1 VRWKRASKQPNNI
14 MPLTLRSRS
23 GELWYL
29 LPGSMVRNL
38 RYMLTR
44 LTATQEL
51 PQRVALT
58 SALSGEGVT
67 TLALA
72 LAATLANDTGARV
85 ALVEL
90 NWWSPGLLRI
100 LSQAKQIEDSP
111 KRKGALPKEPALLES
126 FRQQY
131 GLADYLEGR
140 ASLDEVLLESD
151 MPNLCLVP
159 AGELTVRQQ
168 PIMARSQALQAA
180 INELGERFDY
190 LILDL
195 PAVLSSSDAIVLG
208 SLANACCFVVQ
219 QGVTSRA
226 QVQNALDDI
235 KHLPVLGVLLNQ
247 SQIKT
252 PQWLQALMPQ
262 E

>member
-1 VRWKRASKQPNNI
+1 
-14 MPLTLRSRS
+14 
-23 GELWYL
+23 
-29 LPGSMVRNL
+29 MVRSL

-51 PQRVALT
+51 PKRVAVT

-85 ALVEL
+85 GLVEL

-100 LSQAKQIEDSP
+100 LSQASQIEASP
-111 KRKGALPKEPALLES
+111 KRKGALPPEPRLLAS
-126 FRQQY
+126 FAQQY

-140 ASLDEVLLESD
+140 ASLDEVLLQSD
-151 MPNLCLVP
+151 MPNLSLVP
-159 AGELTVRQQ
+159 AGELAARQQ
-168 PIMARSQALQAA
+168 PIIARSQALQAA
-180 INELGERFDY
+180 IDELAERFDY

-195 PAVLSSSDAIVLG
+195 PAVLNSSDAIVLA
-208 SLANACCFVVQ
+208 SLAKACCFVVQ
-219 QGVTSRA
+219 QGVTSRG

-252 PQWLQALMPQ
+252 PQWLQAFMPQ